1 MSSTKISRQVCN
13 EVQWSATSCNN
24 RAKRIGLFYKKICE
38 LLLPPITIAFFVKKT
53 SIHKPSYKC
62 PSILNMNSLKNNNKM
77 ETKVVSFEQMPEL
90 IQSLVER
97 IEALEKTVREKQQ
110 PQPLEGELMS
120 VEDVCKMLG
129 KSKSAVYRTVRCHD
143 IPFIRQGNRLY
154 FDRPTIKKWSR
165 RNKISSVSDKWMS
178 LKSLW
183 HPPHG
188 DTRIE
193 DGSTFHHPDKA
204 DLLRLFFI

>member
-1 MSSTKISRQVCN
+1 MASN
-13 EVQWSATSCNN
+13 EVQWSATSSNN
-24 RAKRIGLFYKKICE
+24 RAHKIVFSTKRDWLSVAKVVHNFFCKKKSLI
-38 LLLPPITIAFFVKKT
+38 L
-53 SIHKPSYKC
+53 KPSLQY

-90 IQSLVER
+90 IQNLVER

-120 VEDVCKMLG
+120 VEDVCKLLG

-154 FDRPTIKKWSR
+154 FDRPTIKKWLEKKQNIECITNMEEFEKFMTPDPWRYRNR
-165 RNKISSVSDKWMS
+165 R
-178 LKSLW
+178 
-183 HPPHG
+183 
-188 DTRIE
+188 
-193 DGSTFHHPDKA
+193 
-204 DLLRLFFI
+204 

>member
-1 MSSTKISRQVCN
+1 MKMNFCNGLSR
-13 EVQWSATSCNN
+13 WRKSFTTFF
-24 RAKRIGLFYKKICE
+24 AKKSLIL
-38 LLLPPITIAFFVKKT
+38 
-53 SIHKPSYKC
+53 KPSLQC

-90 IQSLVER
+90 IQNLVER

-143 IPFIRQGNRLY
+143 IPFIRQGNRLH
-154 FDRPTIKKWSR
+154 FDRPTIKKWLEKKQNIECITNMEEFEKFMTPDPWRYRNR
-165 RNKISSVSDKWMS
+165 R
-178 LKSLW
+178 
-183 HPPHG
+183 
-188 DTRIE
+188 
-193 DGSTFHHPDKA
+193 
-204 DLLRLFFI
+204 